1 MLLEFDPNAQLELE
15 EATSYYDSINRKLGN
30 TFIDAVERTL
40 NRIVQFP
47 EAWTPMIASTRRCHV
62 DGFPYGIVYR
72 TYNERI
78 QVLAVMHLQREPR
91 YWINRIQ
98 E

>member
-30 TFIDAVERTL
+30 TFVDSVERTL

-47 EAWTPMIASTRRCHV
+47 ENKTIHT
-62 DGFPYGIVYR
+62 
-72 TYNERI
+72 
-78 QVLAVMHLQREPR
+78 
-91 YWINRIQ
+91 
-98 E
+98 

>member
-1 MLLEFDPNAQLELE
+1 MVLEFDPNAQLELE

-30 TFIDAVERTL
+30 TFVDAVERTL

-47 EAWTPMIASTRRCHV
+47 EAWKPVIANTRRCHV

-72 TYNERI
+72 TYNDRI

>member
-1 MLLEFDPNAQLELE
+1 MVLEFDPNAQSEL
-15 EATSYYDSINRKLGN
+15 
-30 TFIDAVERTL
+30 
-40 NRIVQFP
+40 
-47 EAWTPMIASTRRCHV
+47 
-62 DGFPYGIVYR
+62 
-72 TYNERI
+72 NERI